1 MKVAELENQLKN
13 YISIE
18 ENLQSVIVAQK
29 ESLQAEEI
37 LKQDLRSKI
46 TVSYLSYSF
55 KRSLINNHFRI
66 LNPNC
71 QQLYLLL
78 SAIQALKRYRMI

>member
-29 ESLQAEEI
+29 ASLQVEEI
-37 LKQDLRSKI
+37 LKQDLKSKI

-55 KRSLINNHFRI
+55 ISEVEQYSLLTSFVFE
-66 LNPNC
+66 
-71 QQLYLLL
+71 
-78 SAIQALKRYRMI
+78 

>member
-1 MKVAELENQLKN
+1 MKNCHWPTIWSLVDNRESEYQMKVAELENQLKN

-37 LKQDLRSKI
+37 LKQDLKSKI
-46 TVSYLSYSF
+46 TVSCLSYSF
-55 KRSLINNHFRI
+55 ISEVEQY
-66 LNPNC
+66 C
-71 QQLYLLL
+71 
-78 SAIQALKRYRMI
+78 